1 MPKPTA
7 AALNADPAPAERSP
21 APAAAPDEAPPPP
34 APSAH
39 TGDEAR
45 VLNAVHAAGWL
56 SAAAVRALNEAPP
69 SDRAPAE
76 HRTEAH
82 AAADRLLLAAEA
94 LVAHGALRRALR
106 SGDGAPLPG
115 PCHLSALLTK
125 QARGEAL
132 SPDEAAIEVG
142 YEAAE
147 PPR

>member
-1 MPKPTA
+1 MPQSS
-7 AALNADPAPAERSP
+7 ALDLDPAPAKRSP
-21 APAAAPDEAPPPP
+21 APSALPADAPPPP

-39 TGDEAR
+39 TSDEAR
-45 VLNAVHAAGWL
+45 VLNAVRAAGWL
-56 SAAAVRALNEAPP
+56 SAVAVRALNEAPP

-82 AAADRLLLAAEA
+82 AAADGLLLAAEA
-94 LVAHGALRRALR
+94 LVARGALRRALR
-106 SGDGAPLPG
+106 AADGAPLPG
-115 PCHLSALLTK
+115 PGHLSALLAK